1 MCLRSEDVLG
11 GGAGTT
17 ASQGGVG
24 QGGVEPGQAQTSASP
39 NVNQNS
45 QSQNSGGQEQVR
57 VYIARY
63 DYNPYDGP
71 NPCPDMELYL
81 QAGNYIKT
89 LTPMGPAHL
98 K

>member
-17 ASQGGVG
+17 ASQGGAG
-24 QGGVEPGQAQTSASP
+24 QGGVEALVAQTGQASP

-45 QSQNSGGQEQVR
+45 QSQSGGQEQVR

-81 QAGNYIKT
+81 QAGNYISNP
-89 LTPMGPAHL
+89 LWAIHL